1 MQTLLPTLND
11 LAQKPGLYER
21 SSRSPISSATDGS
34 SFAQIVQDAAQVH
47 SSQPISTENSVSSAG
62 VSDAA
67 HDRAASGS
75 EDAQDTSPSRDQ
87 PLVGEPPDQPEAAAA
102 ERSTPAGADSVE
114 GPAQNDAGSAQ
125 GLPADSA
132 VSGEGDPARELDKQK
147 NLNIVEYAPSS
158 IVRDDAAGT
167 ERSGEAGS
175 SKASPAAP
183 SDAAPGPS
191 APGKHSTAMP
201 ADGRPSSAP
210 TSITR
215 EADSTSRP
223 DVAYQ
228 RQQIGADSHV
238 TDRTSSGDSQPA
250 ADSRSLEPTSA
261 STQSPPKSI
270 ATDDT
275 VSRAPSSTPSQSGDG
290 QLLPSSAAPGERGTV
305 NYEPHQAG
313 GRAPRDGG
321 ALQSPIQHG
330 QPETSQDSRRD
341 DGQSQPRAD
350 QPGRLAPNN
359 ESTPRAPASA
369 RAVQIDAAVRVENA
383 TGQPATLQLAAP
395 LPVPP
400 SLPSSTT
407 AGVVQQLPTSTTPTP
422 RADPDHDPFTARIL
436 RGLSATLN
444 QRGGVLTM
452 RLEPPELGQLRIQM
466 TITQGTVSAEFQ
478 TATPQAQAL
487 LERSLAVLRSALQ
500 GHGLTVERLTVHTA
514 QQVNTQATRQDPTEQ
529 QTQQNRHHADAGK
542 GESRGRRDGDQ
553 TGSFRHPMPRSTNEY
568 TAFDVSPQPV
578 GAD

>member
-1 MQTLLPTLND
+1 MQTLLPILND

-21 SSRSPISSATDGS
+21 SSRSPISSVTDHS
-34 SFAQIVQDAAQVH
+34 SFAQIINDAAEVS
-47 SSQPISTENSVSSAG
+47 SSQPVSTGNNVSSAG
-62 VSDAA
+62 ANDAA
-67 HDRAASGS
+67 RDRAPSGF
-75 EDAQDTSPSRDQ
+75 EHAQYTSPSREQ
-87 PLVGEPPDQPEAAAA
+87 PLSGEPPDQADAPVVG
-102 ERSTPAGADSVE
+102 RSAGADSVE

-132 VSGEGDPARELDKQK
+132 VFAEAEAAQEPDQQT
-147 NLNIVEYAPSS
+147 NLKTIESAVLS
-158 IVRDDAAGT
+158 IVQDHAAGT
-167 ERSGEAGS
+167 ERSGDAGV
-175 SKASPAAP
+175 SKASPAGP
-183 SDAAPGPS
+183 SDAAPGP
-191 APGKHSTAMP
+191 ATLGKDSTVTP

-210 TSITR
+210 ASIAS

-223 DVAYQ
+223 DGWYQ
-228 RQQIGADSHV
+228 RQQIGPDSQV
-238 TDRTSSGDSQPA
+238 TDRTSSGDSQSA

-261 STQSPPKSI
+261 STQSPPTSI

-321 ALQSPIQHG
+321 ALQAPIQHG
-330 QPETSQDSRRD
+330 QPETSQEYR
-341 DGQSQPRAD
+341 
-350 QPGRLAPNN
+350 NN
-359 ESTPRAPASA
+359 ESQSQSRSDQPDRRASSAGPTSRVPASA

-407 AGVVQQLPTSTTPTP
+407 ASLVQQLPTPTTPTP
-422 RADPDHDPFTARIL
+422 SADPDHDPFTARIL

-478 TATPQAQAL
+478 AATPQAQAL

-514 QQVNTQATRQDPTEQ
+514 QQVNAQATRQDPPEQ
-529 QTQQNRHHADAGK
+529 QTQQERQHADAGK

-568 TAFDVSPQPV
+568 TAFDVSPQPA

>member
-1 MQTLLPTLND
+1 MQTLLPTLTD
-11 LAQKPGLYER
+11 LAPTQADGLHQRSDASRITSQAHR
-21 SSRSPISSATDGS
+21 SSFTQILKQTQRSDPPGAAAGDDRDGPDTTSKAARDGS
-34 SFAQIVQDAAQVH
+34 APEVTSTD
-47 SSQPISTENSVSSAG
+47 QPALTRGQPPADEPTTRSKAPEQGRS
-62 VSDAA
+62 
-67 HDRAASGS
+67 
-75 EDAQDTSPSRDQ
+75 TSP
-87 PLVGEPPDQPEAAAA
+87 
-102 ERSTPAGADSVE
+102 DSVE
-114 GPAQNDAGSAQ
+114 RSAQNDVGSAQ
-125 GLPADSA
+125 GLPAGSA
-132 VSGEGDPARELDKQK
+132 VLAKGDPARELDQQT
-147 NLNIVEYAPSS
+147 NLKTIESAASS
-158 IVRDDAAGT
+158 IVREDAAGT

-175 SKASPAAP
+175 AKASPVAP

-191 APGKHSTAMP
+191 APGKDSTATP

-210 TSITR
+210 TSIAR

-228 RQQIGADSHV
+228 RQQIGAESHV
-238 TDRTSSGDSQPA
+238 TDRTSSGDNQSA
-250 ADSRSLEPTSA
+250 GDSRSLERTSA
-261 STQSPPKSI
+261 LTQSPPKSV

-275 VSRAPSSTPSQSGDG
+275 VSRAPSSTPSQSSDG
-290 QLLPSSAAPGERGTV
+290 QLLPSSAAPSERGTV
-305 NYEPHQAG
+305 VYEPHQAG

-407 AGVVQQLPTSTTPTP
+407 AGVVQQVPTPSTPTP
-422 RADPDHDPFTARIL
+422 SADPDRDPFTARIL

-478 TATPQAQAL
+478 TSTPQAQAL

-514 QQVNTQATRQDPTEQ
+514 QQVNAQATRQDPAEQ
-529 QTQQNRHHADAGK
+529 QTQHQRHYADAGR

-553 TGSFRHPMPRSTNEY
+553 TGSFRYPMPRPTNEY
-568 TAFDVSPQPV
+568 TAFDVSPQPA

>member
-21 SSRSPISSATDGS
+21 SSRSPINSATDRS
-34 SFAQIVQDAAQVH
+34 SFAQIVQDAAQVR
-47 SSQPISTENSVSSAG
+47 SSQAISTENSVSSAR
-62 VSDAA
+62 VRDAA
-67 HDRAASGS
+67 HERAASGF

-87 PLVGEPPDQPEAAAA
+87 PLTSEPPDRPEAAAA
-102 ERSTPAGADSVE
+102 EPSTLAGADSVE
-114 GPAQNDAGSAQ
+114 GAAQVDAGSAQ

-132 VSGEGDPARELDKQK
+132 FVAKGDPARELDQQI
-147 NLNIVEYAPSS
+147 NLKTIESTASS
-158 IVRDDAAGT
+158 IVRGDVVGI
-167 ERSGEAGS
+167 ERSGDAGS
-175 SKASPAAP
+175 SKAFPAAP

-191 APGKHSTAMP
+191 APGQDSTAAP

-210 TSITR
+210 TSIAS
-215 EADSTSRP
+215 EAASTSRP
-223 DVAYQ
+223 DDAYQ
-228 RQQIGADSHV
+228 RQQIGADSHG
-238 TDRTSSGDSQPA
+238 TDRTSSGDSQS

-261 STQSPPKSI
+261 STHSPPKSI
-270 ATDDT
+270 ATNDT
-275 VSRAPSSTPSQSGDG
+275 VSPAPPSTPSQTGDG
-290 QLLPSSAAPGERGTV
+290 QLSPSSAAPGERGTV

-313 GRAPRDGG
+313 GRAPRDGS
-321 ALQSPIQHG
+321 AVQSPTQHG
-330 QPETSQDSRRD
+330 QPEMSQDSRRD

-350 QPGRLAPNN
+350 QPGRLAPND
-359 ESTPRAPASA
+359 EPTLRAPASA

-395 LPVPP
+395 LPVPA

-407 AGVVQQLPTSTTPTP
+407 ASLVQALPTPTTPTP
-422 RADPDHDPFTARIL
+422 SADPDHDPFTARIL

-452 RLEPPELGQLRIQM
+452 RLVPPELGQLRIQM

-500 GHGLTVERLTVHTA
+500 WHGLIVERLTVHTA
-514 QQVNTQATRQDPTEQ
+514 QPVNAQATRQDPAEQ
-529 QTQQNRHHADAGK
+529 QTQHQRHHADAGK

-553 TGSFRHPMPRSTNEY
+553 TGFFRHPIPRSTNEY
-568 TAFDVSPQPV
+568 TAFDVSPQPA
-578 GAD
+578 GAN

>member
-11 LAQKPGLYER
+11 LAPKPGLYER
-21 SSRSPISSATDGS
+21 SSRSPISSATDRS
-34 SFAQIVQDAAQVH
+34 SFAQIINDSEQVRP
-47 SSQPISTENSVSSAG
+47 SQRIPTENSVSSAR

-67 HDRAASGS
+67 HDRAALGF
-75 EDAQDTSPSRDQ
+75 EDTQYTSPSRDQ
-87 PLVGEPPDQPEAAAA
+87 PLSDELPDRPEAAA
-102 ERSTPAGADSVE
+102 EQPAAADPVE
-114 GPAQNDAGSAQ
+114 GPAQNNAGSAQ

-132 VSGEGDPARELDKQK
+132 VFAEGDPTREPDQQK
-147 NLNIVEYAPSS
+147 NLHTIKSAALS
-158 IVRDDAAGT
+158 IVRDDAAST
-167 ERSGEAGS
+167 ERSGDAGS
-175 SKASPAAP
+175 SKASPAGP
-183 SDAAPGPS
+183 SDAAPSPS
-191 APGKHSTAMP
+191 APDKDSTATP
-201 ADGRPSSAP
+201 ADGRRSSAL
-210 TSITR
+210 TSIAR

-223 DVAYQ
+223 DVPYQ

-238 TDRTSSGDSQPA
+238 TDRTSSDDSQSIV
-250 ADSRSLEPTSA
+250 DSRSLERTSA

-270 ATDDT
+270 VTDDT
-275 VSRAPSSTPSQSGDG
+275 VSPAPPSTPSQSGDG

-321 ALQSPIQHG
+321 ALQSPTQRG
-330 QPETSQDSRRD
+330 QGDTSQDSRRD

-350 QPGRLAPNN
+350 QLGRLAPNN
-359 ESTPRAPASA
+359 EPTPRAPASA

-395 LPVPP
+395 LPVTS

-407 AGVVQQLPTSTTPTP
+407 ASLVQELPPPTTPTP
-422 RADPDHDPFTARIL
+422 SADPDHDPFTARIL

-466 TITQGTVSAEFQ
+466 TITQGVVSAEFQ
-478 TATPQAQAL
+478 AATPQAQAL
-487 LERSLAVLRSALQ
+487 LERSLAVLRAALQ

-514 QQVNTQATRQDPTEQ
+514 QQVNAQATRQDPPEQ
-529 QTQQNRHHADAGK
+529 QTQQERHHADAGK

-553 TGSFRHPMPRSTNEY
+553 TGFFRRTMPRPTNEY
-568 TAFDVSPQPV
+568 TAFDVSPQPA

>member
-1 MQTLLPTLND
+1 MQTLLPTLNN
-11 LAQKPGLYER
+11 LAQKPGLDER
-21 SSRSPISSATDGS
+21 SSRSPISLMTEHS
-34 SFAQIVQDAAQVH
+34 SFAQIINDAAEVR
-47 SSQPISTENSVSSAG
+47 SSQPVSRGNSFLSAG

-67 HDRAASGS
+67 RDRAASEFEG
-75 EDAQDTSPSRDQ
+75 AQYTSPSREQ
-87 PLVGEPPDQPEAAAA
+87 PLSGEPPDQADAPASGQPAA
-102 ERSTPAGADSVE
+102 SDSVE
-114 GPAQNDAGSAQ
+114 RRAQNDAGSAQ

-132 VSGEGDPARELDKQK
+132 VFAKGDPAREPGQQI
-147 NLNIVEYAPSS
+147 NLKTIESAPSS
-158 IVRDDAAGT
+158 IVRVDAVGE
-167 ERSGEAGS
+167 ERSGPATSTTAPPAG
-175 SKASPAAP
+175 P
-183 SDAAPGPS
+183 SGAAPGPS
-191 APGKHSTAMP
+191 AASQDSIAAP
-201 ADGRPSSAP
+201 ADGRPSSPP
-210 TSITR
+210 TSMAR
-215 EADSTSRP
+215 EADSTSRL

-228 RQQIGADSHV
+228 RQQIEADSHG
-238 TDRTSSGDSQPA
+238 TDRTSSGDSQSA
-250 ADSRSLEPTSA
+250 ADSRSLEPTSD

-275 VSRAPSSTPSQSGDG
+275 VSRAPSSTPSPSGDG

-321 ALQSPIQHG
+321 ALQSPTQHG
-330 QPETSQDSRRD
+330 QGETSQEYRSNES
-341 DGQSQPRAD
+341 QSQSRSD
-350 QPGRLAPNN
+350 QPDRHTSSAEP
-359 ESTPRAPASA
+359 TPRAPASV
-369 RAVQIDAAVRVENA
+369 RAVQIDAAVRVENT

-395 LPVPP
+395 LPVPA

-407 AGVVQQLPTSTTPTP
+407 ASVVQALPTPTTPTP
-422 RADPDHDPFTARIL
+422 SADPDHDPFTARIL

-514 QQVNTQATRQDPTEQ
+514 QQVNAQATRQDATEQ
-529 QTQQNRHHADAGK
+529 QTQQDRHHADAGK

-553 TGSFRHPMPRSTNEY
+553 TGSFRHPISRSTNEY
-568 TAFDVSPQPV
+568 TAFDVSPQPA

>member
-1 MQTLLPTLND
+1 MQTLLPIQND

-21 SSRSPISSATDGS
+21 SSRSPIRSATDRS
-34 SFAQIVQDAAQVH
+34 SFAQIVGDAAQVR
-47 SSQPISTENSVSSAG
+47 SSPLISTEKNVSSAR

-67 HDRAASGS
+67 HDRAASGF

-87 PLVGEPPDQPEAAAA
+87 PLTSEPPDRPKAAATG
-102 ERSTPAGADSVE
+102 RSTPADSVE
-114 GPAQNDAGSAQ
+114 DPAQNDAGSAQ
-125 GLPADSA
+125 GSPADSA
-132 VSGEGDPARELDKQK
+132 VVAKGDPAREPGQQT
-147 NLNIVEYAPSS
+147 NLKTIETTASS
-158 IVRDDAAGT
+158 IVRGDATGT
-167 ERSGEAGS
+167 EGSGDAGS
-175 SKASPAAP
+175 SNPSPVGP

-191 APGKHSTAMP
+191 APGQDSTAAP

-210 TSITR
+210 TSIAS

-228 RQQIGADSHV
+228 RQQIGADSRV
-238 TDRTSSGDSQPA
+238 TDRTASGDSQSA
-250 ADSRSLEPTSA
+250 ADSRSREPASD

-275 VSRAPSSTPSQSGDG
+275 LSRAPSSTPSQSGDG

-305 NYEPHQAG
+305 NYELHQAG

-330 QPETSQDSRRD
+330 QGETSQEYR
-341 DGQSQPRAD
+341 
-350 QPGRLAPNN
+350 NN
-359 ESTPRAPASA
+359 ESQSQSRSDQPDRQTSSAERTPRAPASA
-369 RAVQIDAAVRVENA
+369 RAVQIDAAVRVENT
-383 TGQPATLQLAAP
+383 TGQPATVQLAAP
-395 LPVPP
+395 LPAPA

-407 AGVVQQLPTSTTPTP
+407 ASLVQALPTPTTPTP
-422 RADPDHDPFTARIL
+422 SADPDHDPFTARIL

-452 RLEPPELGQLRIQM
+452 RLVPPELGQLRIQM

-478 TATPQAQAL
+478 TSTPQAQAL

-500 GHGLTVERLTVHTA
+500 GHGLIVERLTVHTA
-514 QQVNTQATRQDPTEQ
+514 QQVNAQATRHDAPEQ
-529 QTQQNRHHADAGK
+529 QTQQDREQADAGK

-553 TGSFRHPMPRSTNEY
+553 TDSFRYSVPRPTGEY
-568 TAFDVSPQPV
+568 AAFEISPQPA